1 MSCGGGCRRG
11 SDLALLWLWHRL
23 AAVAPMRPLAWE
35 PPYAMGTTLEKTNKT
50 KQNKKIVFVKLV
62 LCARVLHGIR
72 DVILT
77 TLQGECLYALHFT
90 GEETKAQNIQIT
102 CPKITDL

>member
-1 MSCGGGCRRG
+1 MCQSFN
-11 SDLALLWLWHRL
+11 L
-23 AAVAPMRPLAWE
+23 
-35 PPYAMGTTLEKTNKT
+35 
-50 KQNKKIVFVKLV
+50 
-62 LCARVLHGIR
+62 LHGIR

-77 TLQGECLYALHFT
+77 TLQGECLYALHFI